1 VAVDPIRA
9 DGDPQLRVAVVR
21 THELFEQHAGMVYGL
36 CRALLRDPDHA
47 DDATQATFISAY
59 RSLLGGNR
67 VRDPAPWLA
76 TIARNECLTR
86 SRARMREP
94 LPLQDADLGHVHGP
108 EAELER
114 KAVVSELQQ
123 AIAELPE
130 KQREA
135 VVLRDL
141 YGMPYTEVGAALG
154 ISVAS
159 VESLLFRAR
168 RTLRVSL
175 KPLASGA
182 LTVPVAVR
190 EGIAQALPAL
200 GGAGAAGGGA
210 TSGAA
215 GLGLLAKLAGGPTA
229 VKAAAGLAAAVAAG
243 SIAVAGVEHAT
254 TQRHHHPQAP
264 VQPQAVAVRSHPG
277 APSAPATAFV
287 GMTSQPSSGSGSGS
301 VTAGSGHGGGTAA
314 GATWGTGTGTQPR
327 FGDAGSETGV
337 PRGAQTP
344 GTARPD
350 GKGDGAG
357 GAGTT
362 AGSGKG
368 DPGDD
373 SRGSSDGAAAA
384 GTGQAATKGGFVG
397 IESTRSGPAASDG
410 TDQSDA
416 AGTSETGDG
425 GDSGVPSDTSVPG
438 GTGHG
443 DSGQGDAGDP
453 GSSEP
458 GFGDSGGQDPHG
470 GDAAATAP
478 PA

>member
-1 VAVDPIRA
+1 MAVDPIRA

-229 VKAAAGLAAAVAAG
+229 VKPRCRRRSRVDRRRGRRA
-243 SIAVAGVEHAT
+243 
-254 TQRHHHPQAP
+254 RHHA
-264 VQPQAVAVRSHPG
+264 
-277 APSAPATAFV
+277 AT
-287 GMTSQPSSGSGSGS
+287 PPP
-301 VTAGSGHGGGTAA
+301 AGSGATTGRRCTEPPRSPERAGDGIRRHDLAAEQRLRQRLRDRRKRSRRRHGG
-314 GATWGTGTGTQPR
+314 R
-327 FGDAGSETGV
+327 SDLGD
-337 PRGAQTP
+337 RH
-344 GTARPD
+344 R
-350 GKGDGAG
+350 
-357 GAGTT
+357 
-362 AGSGKG
+362 
-368 DPGDD
+368 
-373 SRGSSDGAAAA
+373 
-384 GTGQAATKGGFVG
+384 
-397 IESTRSGPAASDG
+397 
-410 TDQSDA
+410 
-416 AGTSETGDG
+416 
-425 GDSGVPSDTSVPG
+425 
-438 GTGHG
+438 H
-443 DSGQGDAGDP
+443 
-453 GSSEP
+453 
-458 GFGDSGGQDPHG
+458 
-470 GDAAATAP
+470 ATALR
-478 PA
+478 